1 LTSNVDTPIESG
13 PLTGAKGQK
22 VGAYTLIELIGG
34 GGMGEVW
41 LARHELLGRLA
52 AVKLIRPEGSL
63 AVSGAEEARRR
74 FEREA
79 RATSALRSPH
89 TIAVYDF
96 GFTDRRT
103 FYYAMELLEGFPLDV
118 LVEKFGEIPPAR
130 VIHLL
135 RGACESLTEA
145 HERGMIHR
153 DIKPANI
160 FTCSMG
166 MARDFVKVLD
176 FGLVKQVVKDGT
188 TSLTAEGAIPGSP
201 AFLPPEA
208 AKGDMTAKADVYALA
223 CVAYWL
229 LTGNYVFNGVTALE
243 MMVGHV
249 HMQPQPPSERTHQ
262 KIPTSLEQLVLDCLK
277 KNPEERP
284 TMKSVGERLAAC
296 AAEHPWSAAEAEAWW
311 TAHQDALPPRHA
323 ADVATPT
330 WTDAERSAR
339 VKEGVDRLQRHFDL
353 SHFDV
358 GELDRRLLLVK
369 KADDAAAITA
379 LFADLPRLDAPP
391 PAAVSLP
398 PPSSTAAQVVVAA
411 PSTELV
417 MSDQPV
423 VSVMSSFVRR
433 FDLRPGTLVKAVSV
447 MGSAVL
453 DFRGAVGGPGIVE
466 ARCVSVMGS
475 IEIIVPPDI
484 HVEIVSTGFWGSVEQ
499 IHTDA
504 PLNPDKPTLRITGVV
519 VMGSIEVTTTPNE
532 YHHHHHWRGRPQ
544 LPEGGRGDR
553 RRRD

>member
-1 LTSNVDTPIESG
+1 LAGTFDSPRDPG
-13 PLTGAKGQK
+13 PYAGARGQK

-52 AVKLIRPEGSL
+52 AVKLIRPEGAL
-63 AVSGAEEARRR
+63 AYSGAEEARKR

-89 TIAVYDF
+89 TIAIYDF

-103 FYYAMELLEGFPLDV
+103 FYYAMELLEGFSLDV
-118 LVEKFGEIPPAR
+118 LVEKFGEVPPPRA
-130 VIHLL
+130 IHLL

-145 HERGMIHR
+145 HERGLIHR

-160 FTCSMG
+160 FTCAMG
-166 MARDFVKVLD
+166 LTHDFVKVLD
-176 FGLVKQVVKDGT
+176 FGLVKQVVTDGA

-208 AKGDMTAKADVYALA
+208 ATGDMTAKADVYALG

-229 LTGNYVFNGVTALE
+229 LTANYVFNGVTALE

-249 HMQPQPPSERTHQ
+249 HVQPTRPSERTHQ
-262 KIPTSLEQLVLDCLK
+262 TIPEDLEKLVLDCLNK
-277 KNPEERP
+277 KPTERP
-284 TMKSVGERLAAC
+284 TMKQVGERLASC
-296 AAEHPWSAAEAEAWW
+296 AANTPWTASDAEAWW
-311 TAHQDALPPRHA
+311 AAHRGHLDSKHRGDEP
-323 ADVATPT
+323 VAK
-330 WTDAERSAR
+330 WTDAERAAR
-339 VKEGVDRLQRHFDL
+339 VKESIDRLQQHFDK
-353 SHFDV
+353 SHIDV
-358 GELDRRLLLVK
+358 AELDRRIALVK
-369 KADDAAAITA
+369 QASDAASIAA
-379 LFADLPRLDAPP
+379 HLSDLPRLEPVTQGPFPLPTADRTLVK
-391 PAAVSLP
+391 AASND
-398 PPSSTAAQVVVAA
+398 
-411 PSTELV
+411 LV
-417 MSDQPV
+417 MPYQPV

-433 FDLRPGTLVKAVSV
+433 FDLMPGTLVKAVSV

-484 HVEIVSTGFWGSVEQ
+484 HVEIASSGFWGSVEQ
-499 IHTDA
+499 VHTDA
-504 PLNPDKPTLRITGVV
+504 PASPDRPTLRITGVV
-519 VMGSIEVTTTPNE
+519 VMGSIEVKTTPE
-532 YHHHHHWRGRPQ
+532 DHPWGGDRGPPEGTRGR
-544 LPEGGRGDR
+544 R
-553 RRRD
+553 RLHR